1 MAVEN
6 SNSSGWFGAGF
17 GLGLL
22 VGGFFIY
29 VLVKSK
35 ATQPVLQTANSQ
47 HAPALPPINL
57 YPTFSFK
64 EPPPVPQIAYP
75 PVPVPVPVTVPV
87 PVPQPQVAEPVTTFK
102 NNEKWLIDR
111 NEKGVIKSLQ
121 IIRDA
126 KVNGTA

>member
-6 SNSSGWFGAGF
+6 SNSGGWFGAGF
-17 GLGLL
+17 GLGLI

-35 ATQPVLQTANSQ
+35 ATQPVLQTASP
-47 HAPALPPINL
+47 APALPPINL

-64 EPPPVPQIAYP
+64 EPPPVPQIAP
-75 PVPVPVPVTVPV
+75 PPV

-111 NEKGVIKSLQ
+111 NEKGVIRSLQ

>member
-1 MAVEN
+1 MVVEN

-35 ATQPVLQTANSQ
+35 ETQPAVLQTSNPQ
-47 HAPALPPINL
+47 QAPALPPINL

-64 EPPPVPQIAYP
+64 EPPPVPQIASL
-75 PVPVPVPVTVPV
+75 PVPLSPIAPA
-87 PVPQPQVAEPVTTFK
+87 PVPQSQIAEQVTTFK

-111 NEKGVIKSLQ
+111 DEKGVLKSLQ

-126 KVNGTA
+126 KINGPD

>member
-6 SNSSGWFGAGF
+6 SNSGGWFGAGF

-29 VLVKSK
+29 ILVKSK
-35 ATQPVLQTANSQ
+35 ATQPVLQTANPQ
-47 HAPALPPINL
+47 PIPALPPINL

-64 EPPPVPQIAYP
+64 EPPPVPQIALP
-75 PVPVPVPVTVPV
+75 PVPA

-111 NEKGVIKSLQ
+111 NEKGIIRSLQ